1 MNHKEIQTKYIEKFI
16 EAIESD
22 KKMVM
27 IYVTF
32 SLAILVLSFK
42 EVAFSDNEMIQK
54 LITENSWKKIV
65 FLISMLLF
73 SLASFCH
80 FSYYRK
86 LHLRLYKITRSIK
99 HSNSNFEDDNPE
111 FWKKNGWIFKL
122 GLYLFWIAI
131 IAYLLFFSSIII

>member
-42 EVAFSDNEMIQK
+42 EVAFSENENIQK
-54 LITENSWKKIV
+54 VIVEQSWKKII
-65 FLISMLLF
+65 FICSMLLF
-73 SLASFCH
+73 SLASFFH
-80 FSYYRK
+80 FTYYRK
-86 LHLRLYKITRSIK
+86 LHSRLYQITRSIK
-99 HSNSNFEDDNPE
+99 YSNSNFEDDNPE
-111 FWKKNGWIFKL
+111 FWKKNGWLFKL
-122 GLYLFWIAI
+122 GLWFFWIAVI
-131 IAYLLFFSSIII
+131 SYLLFFITIII